1 MTFKQKLVKIIGPES
16 AKFQVLYQIRHPIK
30 TARKWKMILRK
41 SSIFDDEDDLHGC
54 SLLPLPLLKGTVD
67 FINPASVL
75 DVGCG
80 SGKSLDWFLGRGIEV
95 VGLEGSSMGI
105 AHAKNPQYVRQEDL
119 NRPVDLQRR
128 FDLVWCF
135 EVAEHIHPDFTE
147 HFTRTLVT
155 HSDVIVISAAHPG
168 QGGVGHFN
176 EQPRSYWIEIFN
188 RLGYDHDDLGRAK
201 IVENW
206 DWFPQNIFLFR
217 KKNLTLSA

>member
-105 AHAKNPQYVRQEDL
+105 AHAKTFNAVSILSGVSKWL
-119 NRPVDLQRR
+119 NTFILTSQ
-128 FDLVWCF
+128 
-135 EVAEHIHPDFTE
+135 
-147 HFTRTLVT
+147 
-155 HSDVIVISAAHPG
+155 SISL
-168 QGGVGHFN
+168 GHWSPI
-176 EQPRSYWIEIFN
+176 QM
-188 RLGYDHDDLGRAK
+188 
-201 IVENW
+201 
-206 DWFPQNIFLFR
+206 
-217 KKNLTLSA
+217 